1 MDVHNLSLT
10 VLSAI
15 FFLLLVPLSCVAQK
29 GKAISLTDDNWNQVL
44 EGEWMIKFMA
54 PWCPACQSFKDIWEN
69 YTSWAED
76 LNIHVAIVD
85 VTQNPGSS
93 LIWQSFYS
101 WISLPNTNHSKS
113 VVGAFYVPPAQR
125 PVRRIKR
132 KIPGHVFANHFP
144 HRRGQFLHGF
154 YSWMPFQMPTTP
166 QSGFDAFY
174 VVSAQCEG
182 WCFPLLPGM
191 SSLSLFFKAAMF
203 IRSLYSTMTEVYGI
217 PEWGCYVIFAL
228 ATLLVGFIAG
238 MLIVCCVDLLF
249 PVSVQ
254 SLSKPAPHPSHVAR
268 QKEDRED
275 REKDDESDIVDDT
288 AGSKETLRQRNPQQQ
303 QQQPTQDE

>member
-1 MDVHNLSLT
+1 MDVRSPSFP
-10 VLSAI
+10 VLGSI
-15 FFLLLVPLSCVAQK
+15 FFLLLLPLASAAQK

-85 VTQNPGSS
+85 VTQNPGLSGRF
-93 LIWQSFYS
+93 LVT
-101 WISLPNTNHSKS
+101 SLPTIFHVKDGVFRYYQGPRILGDLISFIEDKRWQNVDPISWW
-113 VVGAFYVPPAQR
+113 FR
-125 PVRRIKR
+125 PDS
-132 KIPGHVFANHFP
+132 
-144 HRRGQFLHGF
+144 L
-154 YSWMPFQMPTTP
+154 M
-166 QSGFDAFY
+166 
-174 VVSAQCEG
+174 
-182 WCFPLLPGM
+182 M

-228 ATLLVGFIAG
+228 ATLLVGFLAG

-254 SLSKPAPHPSHVAR
+254 TLSKPAPHPSHVAH

-303 QQQPTQDE
+303 QQQ

>member
-1 MDVHNLSLT
+1 MNRRIYAKMDVHNLSLT

-85 VTQNPGSS
+85 VTQNPGLSGRF
-93 LIWQSFYS
+93 LVT
-101 WISLPNTNHSKS
+101 SLPTIFHVKDGVFRYYQGPRILGDLISFIEDNCFK
-113 VVGAFYVPPAQR
+113 AFSYP
-125 PVRRIKR
+125 
-132 KIPGHVFANHFP
+132 NLS
-144 HRRGQFLHGF
+144 HR
-154 YSWMPFQMPTTP
+154 
-166 QSGFDAFY
+166 
-174 VVSAQCEG
+174 
-182 WCFPLLPGM
+182 M